1 MQDVDLWL
9 QHHLEQEAPGEL
21 IPRKHLISPEKKLL
35 KLPDQVD
42 ATSLADLKAELFKK
56 KNEAQKNRQQGNYR
70 PEKVGNK
77 FAFFIQKNS
86 GS

>member
-1 MQDVDLWL
+1 M
-9 QHHLEQEAPGEL
+9 
-21 IPRKHLISPEKKLL
+21 
-35 KLPDQVD
+35 D

-86 GS
+86 GSWNKDQHLEQGEHWADSSNAERHTEEEGETENIKFP